1 MTSALPRLIG
11 AVALGGALGS
21 VLRDAAGSW
30 VPDGD
35 GMPWTTLAIN
45 VSGALLLA
53 LLPALAA
60 VRRSPVLAAGLGP
73 GLLGGWTTL
82 SATSEQGRSLVA
94 DGRAGLALTYLL
106 LTLVTAVGAVALASY
121 VVGREPR

>member
-21 VLRDAAGSW
+21 VLRHAAGTW

-82 SATSEQGRSLVA
+82 SATSEQGRALLT